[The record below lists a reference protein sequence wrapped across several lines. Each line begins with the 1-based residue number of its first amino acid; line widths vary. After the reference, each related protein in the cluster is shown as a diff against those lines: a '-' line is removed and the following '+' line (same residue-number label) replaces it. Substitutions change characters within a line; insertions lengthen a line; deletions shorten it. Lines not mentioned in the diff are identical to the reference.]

1 MVTRQDTTEDDGME
15 RRESALLPT
24 SYNEKDNTI
33 EVVFATGADVMR
45 VDPWTGERWMERLP
59 LSGLDVSELN
69 LGAHVLAAHDASS
82 LASIIGS
89 VVPDSVK
96 VQKRRASAK
105 IKLSNAPSHAEI
117 VGNIKDGIIRKL
129 SYGYARIGEPVVTK
143 DDGVEVRTWA
153 AHLAKEISFV
163 PVPADGG
170 TGTRSQPEQEVPMP
184 SKEEIAAEATRIAA
198 EKQAE
203 EKRAADIQ
211 AARVEGGR
219 IEAQRQADITALGT
233 RLHLP
238 DETWRPMLVA
248 GGPSLD
254 SARLTLLE
262 AVAARAD
269 ATATHS
275 QIQVGVGEGEKVRAA
290 MADALVFRAHS
301 GKGTPPDASRDFA
314 GMRLAGI
321 ARECLRRAGRSHVER
336 LDGAPLFDL
345 AMGYEGGMRAH
356 STSDFPLILSDAM
369 NKSLR
374 AEIAVEVLNFLPIA
388 KQKNLPDFK
397 TANHYEMG
405 SFTTP
410 QLIPEGAEVKF
421 GTLTEGREQWRL
433 FSYGIGWKHTRE
445 MMINDDMDAFSS
457 VPALQVA
464 AMTRL
469 KLDLFWSLITANAN
483 MADGVA
489 LFAAGHANLAAGGDV
504 GAPSPAT
511 LGAMRESFRLQTELG
526 GGRLNLQP
534 SHLIIPANLE
544 TTIEQ
549 IVTPVA
555 QGGFSP
561 AATNAVVPRFVGSL
575 GVIVEPRLDANSTT
589 HWYAAA
595 ASYLSLIYGYLEGAE
610 SVQFSSAIDFSTR
623 GIEARIDLD
632 FGCGVTNHRGLYE
645 NPV

>member
-1 MVTRQDTTEDDGME
+1 VVTRQDTTEEEGIE
-15 RRESALLPT
+15 RRESAFLPST
-24 SYNEKDNTI
+24 YNEKDNTI
-33 EVVFATGADVMR
+33 DVIFAAGADVMR
-45 VDPWTGERWMERLP
+45 VDPWTGERWIERLP
-59 LSGLDVSELN
+59 LSGLDASELN

-82 LASIIGS
+82 LGSIIGS

-96 VQKRRASAK
+96 VQKKRATAK
-105 IKLSNAPSHAEI
+105 LRLSNAPSHAEI

-129 SYGYARIGEPVVTK
+129 SYGYQRIGEPVQTK
-143 DDGVEVRTWA
+143 EDGVEVRTWA

-184 SKEEIAAEATRIAA
+184 TKEEIAAEAKRIADD
-198 EKQAE
+198 KQAE
-203 EKRAADIQ
+203 EKRAAEIQ
-211 AARVEGGR
+211 AARTEGGR

-238 DETWRPMLVA
+238 DETWRPMLAA

-262 AVAARAD
+262 AAAARSD

-275 QIQVGVGEGEKVRAA
+275 QVQVGVGEGEKVRAA

-301 GKGTPPDASRDFA
+301 GRGVLPEASRDFA

-321 ARECLRRAGRSHVER
+321 ARECLHRAGRSHVER
-336 LDGAPLFDL
+336 LDGAPLFDA
-345 AMGYEGGMRAH
+345 AMGFEGGMRAH
-356 STSDFPLILSDAM
+356 STSDFPLILQDAM

-374 AEIAVEVLNFLPIA
+374 AEIAAEVLNFLPIA
-388 KQKNLPDFK
+388 QQKNLPDFK
-397 TANHYEMG
+397 TANHYRLG

-410 QLIPEGAEVKF
+410 LLIPEGGEVKY

-457 VPALQVA
+457 VPARQTA

-469 KLDLFWSLITANAN
+469 KLDLFWALITANAL

-526 GGRLNLQP
+526 GGRLNLQA

-544 TTIEQ
+544 TVVEQ

-561 AATNAVVPRFVGSL
+561 AATANVVPRFVGSL
-575 GVIVEPRLDANSTT
+575 GVIVEPRLDASSAT

-595 ASYLSLIYGYLEGAE
+595 ASYLSLVFGYLEGAE
-610 SVQFSSAIDFSTR
+610 AVQFTSEVDFETR
-623 GIEARIDLD
+623 GIKARIDLD
-632 FGCGVTNHRGLYE
+632 FGCGVTDHRGLYE